1 MNLRYKTAQLLEPS
15 LASDH
20 KGRLLNWALLT
31 LIILN
36 VIAITLES
44 VKSLEQQY
52 HDFFLYFE
60 IFSVMVFTLEYIAR
74 VWSCIDL
81 HEHKDHRPLMGR
93 LRYIFSPM
101 ALIDLIAILPFFL
114 GLYMAMDLRFLR
126 VLRLLRLFKLTRY
139 SPALSALLD
148 VIHKESGALISALV
162 VLMMMLIISA
172 SGIHL
177 LEGDIQPEAFGSIP
191 DAMWWA
197 MITLTTVGYGDIV
210 PVTPFGKL
218 FGGVIGLIGVGMVAL
233 PAAILASGFAQNLNQ
248 RRKRYDR
255 FLKHILKDGRIDQKE
270 RWEMEELRKE
280 LGLEPEEAL
289 DLLDQM
295 IRKVHKTRELECP
308 HCGKPLTVNKKL
320 HKVDNAH
327 KDES

>member
-1 MNLRYKTAQLLEPS
+1 MSLRYKTAQLLEPS

-20 KGRLLNWALLT
+20 KGRALNWALLV

-36 VIAITLES
+36 VVAITLES
-44 VKSLEQQY
+44 VKAFHSQY
-52 HDFFLYFE
+52 HLLFWYFE
-60 IFSVMVFTLEYIAR
+60 IFSVAVFTVEYLAR
-74 VWSCIDL
+74 VWSYTDQR
-81 HEHKDHRPLMGR
+81 EAKDRRPLIGR
-93 LRYIFSPM
+93 LKYMISPM

-114 GLYMAMDLRFLR
+114 GLYLTFDLRFLR

-148 VIHKESGALISALV
+148 VIHKESGALISAFF
-162 VLMMMLIISA
+162 VLMMMLVISA

-177 LEGDIQPEAFGSIP
+177 IEGDIQPEAFGSIP
-191 DAMWWA
+191 DAMWWSI
-197 MITLTTVGYGDIV
+197 ITLTTVGYGDVV

-218 FGGVIGLIGVGMVAL
+218 FGGLIGLVGIGMVAL
-233 PAAILASGFAQNLNQ
+233 PAAILATGFAQNLTQ

-255 FLKHILKDGRIDQKE
+255 FLKHILKDGKIDQHE

-289 DLLDQM
+289 DLLDKM
-295 IRKVHKTRELECP
+295 IRKVRDAHELQCP
-308 HCGKPLTVNKKL
+308 HCGKPLKVKKKPAKPK
-320 HKVDNAH
+320 KVKAL
-327 KDES
+327 EG

>member
-20 KGRLLNWALLT
+20 KGRLLNWALLI

-44 VKSLEQQY
+44 VKSLHTQY
-52 HDFFLYFE
+52 HFWFWYFE
-60 IFSVMVFTLEYIAR
+60 IFSVAVFTIEYLAR
-74 VWSCIDL
+74 VWSSVDL
-81 HEHKDHRPLMGR
+81 HEIKDRRPLLGR
-93 LRYIFSPM
+93 IKYIFSPI

-114 GLYMAMDLRFLR
+114 GLYLTFDLRFLR

-148 VIHKESGALISALV
+148 VIHKESGALISAFV

-191 DAMWWA
+191 DAMWWS
-197 MITLTTVGYGDIV
+197 MITLTTVGYGDVV
-210 PVTPFGKL
+210 PVTPMGKL
-218 FGGVIGLIGVGMVAL
+218 FGGVIGLIGIGMVAL
-233 PAAILASGFAQNLNQ
+233 PAAILATGFAQNLNQ

-255 FLKHILKDGRIDQKE
+255 FLKHILKDGKIDQHE

-289 DLLDQM
+289 DLLDKM
-295 IRKVHKTRELECP
+295 IRKVRKAKELECP
-308 HCGKPLTVNKKL
+308 HCGQPLKVNKKL
-320 HKVDNAH
+320 RKVDKAH
-327 KDES
+327 KGES